1 MMENTK
7 VNMQSGNVRYSR
19 NEGIVLENETE
30 DELILHPST
39 LFARGIESWLN
50 KECSV
55 INQNDFDTCRGG
67 YNNDVLD
74 SLQGYRP
81 RYNTYLD
88 QFENC

>member
-1 MMENTK
+1 MTENTK
-7 VNMQSGNVRYSR
+7 VNIDDIGEYY
-19 NEGIVLENETE
+19 TE
-30 DELILHPST
+30 DQKRLLDTMWGKYWDKYNISP
-39 LFARGIESWLN
+39 RNKWLD
-50 KECSV
+50 KVCPI

-67 YNNDVLD
+67 YSNDVLD